1 MKEHLITYEEYQQ
14 LSRPTSIHLD
24 EEDVNCYI
32 GECEDK
38 HIVPAIGYDLYTEL
52 ITQQLDLSLTDEN
65 KGLLEGGTY
74 TLSLCG
80 CNGNETKYCYGLK
93 KALSYFVYAK
103 MILADGEQQ
112 ARAGFVEHSDTY
124 YHHKNDKKDRYND
137 VMDTAEMY
145 LNSCLNYI
153 KSKIN
158 NNQSAVRTTRSH
170 IHAIGD

>member
-1 MKEHLITYEEYQQ
+1 MKEHLIDLSEFKQ
-14 LSRPTSIHLD
+14 LSRPTSTHLD

-32 GECEDK
+32 SECEDI

-52 ITQQLDLSLTDEN
+52 IEQERDLSLTDEN
-65 KGLLEGGTY
+65 KGLLIGGTY
-74 TLSLCG
+74 TLSMCG
-80 CNGNETKYCYGLK
+80 CNGDETKYCYGLK
-93 KALSYFVYAK
+93 KALAYFVYAK

-112 ARAGFVEHSDTY
+112 ARAGFVEHTDTY
-124 YHHKNDKKDRYND
+124 YHHKNGKNDRYND

-158 NNQSAVRTTRSH
+158 NNQGKVRTTRSH
-170 IHAIGD
+170 IHAIGK